1 MKDPKTT
8 ANTEEDED
16 VRCVG
21 NIVPRGWHKCWQHL
35 SFNPEQPSPSL
46 EFAGEELETQKE
58 VKFSDPGVEAEGVE
72 SNAENKKRIFRQ
84 NDIFGKRFI
93 DGKSNIDTEKSMGN
107 RLQHK
112 CGYKLTTK
120 LKLVFTDTALS

>member
-72 SNAENKKRIFRQ
+72 SNAEVAAAPQMKKKTCCCSVVDPSTCPSSSYPSPSFWLP
-84 NDIFGKRFI
+84 FCPSLFCP
-93 DGKSNIDTEKSMGN
+93 
-107 RLQHK
+107 LQSSP
-112 CGYKLTTK
+112 
-120 LKLVFTDTALS
+120 F